1 MVKEQ
6 DWLFFENEAYARG
19 YKYVCGVD
27 EAGRGPLAGPVFA
40 AAVILPRGCVID
52 GVNDSKKLTE
62 KKREQLYSKIKEQ
75 SLAYCVASA
84 SVDEIDEINI
94 LNATFLAMT
103 RAVSG
108 LQVKA
113 DFALV
118 DGNRLP
124 SLEIDAKAVVKGD
137 SLSESIAAASILA
150 KVERDHLMLNLANEY
165 PNYAFE
171 KHKGYGTKLHIEMIK
186 KYGASNVHRKTF
198 LKKIL
203 NKD

>member
-27 EAGRGPLAGPVFA
+27 EAGRGPLAGSVFA

-150 KVERDHLMLNLANEY
+150 KVERDHFMLNLANEY

-186 KYGASNVHRKTF
+186 KYGASKVHRKTF